1 MAEQMIPK
9 HINFDYCEMG
19 LGASLSN
26 KEVNEIIEEI
36 ILLLISKKV
45 TVKLAK
51 EILEDAISSI
61 DKEAFLEKRIIGG
74 EIK

>member
-36 ILLLISKKV
+36 ILLLISKK
-45 TVKLAK
+45 
-51 EILEDAISSI
+51 SH
-61 DKEAFLEKRIIGG
+61 G
-74 EIK
+74 